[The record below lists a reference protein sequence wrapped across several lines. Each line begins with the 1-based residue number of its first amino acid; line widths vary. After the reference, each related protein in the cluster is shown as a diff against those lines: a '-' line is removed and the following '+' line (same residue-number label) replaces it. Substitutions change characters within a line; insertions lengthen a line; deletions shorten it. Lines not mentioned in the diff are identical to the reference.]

1 MTDFQQIIDTTTQY
15 LHNLSLRERILVLVL
30 ACGLILFMGDALLLS
45 RYDDDVKR
53 MKNEHH
59 NLVSERQ
66 ALEIQIADVTAQLVQ
81 AKATHQQAKDA
92 VTNTQTALEQ
102 KTALI
107 EDKLNRLVPPT
118 QITELLRNL
127 LANKKGLKV
136 LSVNNEPVRDISID
150 INSDSARANDGNS
163 DENKTLLYEHAAT
176 INLSGSYQLLYD
188 YLIELENTGWEL
200 FWDTLHYRVTSYP
213 NAEITL
219 RVLTVSTDKHWI
231 GL

>member
-1 MTDFQQIIDTTTQY
+1 MQDIQEMIDTTTQY
-15 LHNLSLRERILVLVL
+15 LHNLSLRERILVLIV
-30 ACGLILFMGDALLLS
+30 ACGIILFIGDALLLS

-92 VTNTQTALEQ
+92 VTKTETALEQ

-150 INSDSARANDGNS
+150 IDSDGSSSDDGE
-163 DENKTLLYEHAAT
+163 ENKTLLYEHAAT
-176 INLSGSYQLLYD
+176 IKLSGSYQLLYD

>member
-1 MTDFQQIIDTTTQY
+1 MQSMQEIVETTTQY
-15 LHNLSLRERILVLVL
+15 LHNLSLRERVLVLVV
-30 ACGLILFMGDALLLS
+30 ACGIILFIGDALLLS
-45 RYDDDVKR
+45 RYDDDVKG
-53 MKNEHH
+53 MKNQHH
-59 NLVSERQ
+59 NLVTERQ
-66 ALEIQIADVTAQLVQ
+66 GLEAQIADVTAQLAE

-92 VTNTQTALEQ
+92 VTETEIALKQ
-102 KTALI
+102 KTAQI

-127 LANKKGLKV
+127 LANTEGLKV

-150 INSDSARANDGNS
+150 VDPDAAENSEES
-163 DENKTLLYEHAAT
+163 KTLLYEHAAT
-176 INLSGSYQLLYD
+176 IKLSGSYQLLYD

>member
-1 MTDFQQIIDTTTQY
+1 MQDIQEMIDTTTQY
-15 LHNLSLRERILVLVL
+15 LHNLSLRERILVLIV
-30 ACGLILFMGDALLLS
+30 ACGLILFIGDALLLS

-53 MKNEHH
+53 MKNE
-59 NLVSERQ
+59 VSERQ
-66 ALEIQIADVTAQLVQ
+66 ALEIQVADVTAQLMR
-81 AKATHQQAKDA
+81 AKSTHQQAKDA
-92 VTNTQTALEQ
+92 VTKTETALEQ

-150 INSDSARANDGNS
+150 IDSDGSSSDDGE
-163 DENKTLLYEHAAT
+163 ENKTLLYEHAAT
-176 INLSGSYQLLYD
+176 IKLSGSYQLLYD

-200 FWDTLHYRVTSYP
+200 FLDTLHYRVTSYP